1 MVGQLEAA
9 AKASRSTLSAKGALV
24 PRSGTWLVRSCSKKL
39 KLLCPVVGWL
49 VGAAYHV
56 EDLELA
62 ITGVAG
68 VKRTSKLVHGNDLRS
83 WHAIPQ
89 ELECHTC
96 FIPKIVRLQCK
107 QAEIIAVQYQE
118 SCWGYLRSCPAGQP
132 GKAAS
137 DRG

>member
-9 AKASRSTLSAKGALV
+9 ANVSRITLSLKGALV

-39 KLLCPVVGWL
+39 KLLCPAMDRSMVGWRGFITSKKDL
-49 VGAAYHV
+49 KLAVM

-68 VKRTSKLVHGNDLRS
+68 VKRTSELVHGDDLRS

-89 ELECHTC
+89 ELETHTC
-96 FIPKIVRLQCK
+96 FTRHHHHHETLEQSINTRP
-107 QAEIIAVQYQE
+107 EE
-118 SCWGYLRSCPAGQP
+118 W
-132 GKAAS
+132 
-137 DRG
+137 